1 MINLAIDGGQSALRL
16 RVLPDGRTGHGPG
29 YQHGPNSFA
38 ATVEAIRIAA
48 RDAGVAERVGTI
60 RPAPGGRLAE
70 PVDPSHPALS
80 GRHAE
85 PGDSGL
91 ADLTLPIDTLGGAP
105 FGARLS
111 EPVDTVCL
119 GLTGYPQNPAAAA
132 QLAGHIARSLPARE
146 VRLTQDM
153 VTAHAGALPDGYG
166 VVVAAGTGLVCL
178 GVDRDGTWRKVDGHG
193 YLFGDAGSAFAIG
206 RAGLAAVQRARD
218 GRGPATTLAGTALDP
233 ISLYPSPTLVADVA
247 AFAPDVFRH
256 APTDEV
262 AQAIVDQAARDIAD
276 TIHAALPGADDV
288 PVALVGGLFEGAGDQ
303 LIAPLRAVLSPR
315 AQLTRPAGTSLDGA
329 ERLATGDLTPYAD
342 LVIIH
347 R

>member
-29 YQHGPNSFA
+29 YQHGPDSFA
-38 ATVEAIRIAA
+38 ATVEAIRTAA

-70 PVDPSHPALS
+70 PLDPSHPALS
-80 GRHAE
+80 SRPA
-85 PGDSGL
+85 DSGL
-91 ADLTLPIDTLGGAP
+91 TDLTLPIDTLGAAA

-119 GLTGYPQNPAAAA
+119 GLTGFPPNPAVAA
-132 QLAGHIARSLPARE
+132 QLAEHIARSLPARE

-178 GVDRDGTWRKVDGHG
+178 GVDRSGAWRKVDGHG

-218 GRGPATTLAGTALDP
+218 GRGPSTTLAGTQLDP

-256 APTDEV
+256 ARTDEV

-276 TIHAALPGADDV
+276 TIHAALPDADDV

-303 LIAPLRAVLSPR
+303 LAAPLRAALSPR
-315 AQLTRPAGTSLDGA
+315 AVLTPPAGTSLDGA